1 MKKNFWASL
10 LAAGVVAG
18 LVLSVVSVIALID
31 AGVLHLLGVR
41 YTSLGGLMGYVLTAA
56 VIGLPLELFTN
67 GLAGA
72 LYRLGWATRRQANLF
87 FIPLDTLCSVFA
99 FWLTDRLMD
108 GVEANALAITVVGL
122 LSALA
127 SQPISKARA
136 QKTDKTGREDGNTDL

>member
-18 LVLSVVSVIALID
+18 LVLSVVAVIALID

-136 QKTDKTGREDGNTDL
+136 QKKDKTDREDGKPDL

>member
-10 LAAGVVAG
+10 LAARAVAG
-18 LVLSVVSVIALID
+18 LVLSVVAVIVLID
-31 AGVLHLLGVR
+31 TGALHLLGVR

-72 LYRLGWATRRQANLF
+72 LYRLDWATRRQANLF

-136 QKTDKTGREDGNTDL
+136 QKKDKTGREDGNTDL

>member
-18 LVLSVVSVIALID
+18 LVLSVVAVIALID

-127 SQPISKARA
+127 SQPISKARE
-136 QKTDKTGREDGNTDL
+136 QKKDKTGREDGNTDL